1 MKAREPLVQR
11 VCRVLG
17 EGGFHSGEALAARF
31 AVSRS
36 AVWKAVGALAT
47 LGVQVGAV
55 RGRGYRLEQPL
66 ELLEARAINA
76 LLPAA
81 LRQQLRHGAV
91 VWSIPST
98 NATLMAATPPA
109 PGTFDYLLAEHQS
122 AGRGRQ
128 ARRWFAPPAG
138 AICLS
143 VGYSYSALPRDAGAL
158 SLAIG
163 VCALRA
169 LQALGPLPLALKW
182 PNDLIANDRK
192 LGGILIELRAEA
204 AGPAFV
210 VIGMGLNCA
219 LGRSTAARVRATGT
233 EACDL
238 LGLGITT
245 VARNRLAAAL
255 IREIA
260 EGAEIFGREGFA
272 PFAREWRA
280 ADALSGRAIAV
291 HAAGGVIVG
300 HARGISAE
308 GALCV
313 HTRDGL
319 RQFTSGDVSVRAMA

>member
-17 EGGFHSGEALAARF
+17 EGGYHSGEALAARF

-36 AVWKAVGALAT
+36 AVWKAVGALAA
-47 LGVQVGAV
+47 LGVQVAAV
-55 RGRGYRLEQPL
+55 RGRGYCLEQPL

-81 LRQQLRHGAV
+81 LRSRLRYGAV
-91 VWSIPST
+91 AWSIAST
-98 NATLMAATPPA
+98 NATLLTATPPA
-109 PGTFDYLLAEHQS
+109 PGQFDYLLAEHQS

-143 VGYSYSALPRDAGAL
+143 LGYSYAALPKDAGAL

-169 LQALGPLPLALKW
+169 LRELGPLPLALKW
-182 PNDLIANDRK
+182 PNDLIADGRK

-204 AGPAFV
+204 AGPAYV
-210 VIGMGLNCA
+210 VIGIGINCA
-219 LGRSTAARVRATGT
+219 LGRSTAARVRASGT

-238 LGLGITT
+238 AALGVPA
-245 VARNRLAAAL
+245 VARNALAAAL

-260 EGAEIFGREGFA
+260 HGAECFGREGFA
-272 PFAREWRA
+272 PFAAEWRA
-280 ADALSGRAIAV
+280 ADALSGRAVAV
-291 HAAGGVIVG
+291 HGAGGVIVG
-300 HARGISAE
+300 HARGISAD

-319 RQFTSGDVSVRAMA
+319 QQFTSGDVSVRASA

>member
-1 MKAREPLVQR
+1 MKAREPLLQR
-11 VCRVLG
+11 VCRALG

-31 AVSRS
+31 AVTRS
-36 AVWKAVGALAT
+36 AIWKAVGALTA
-47 LGVQVGAV
+47 LGVPVKAI
-55 RGRGYRLEQPL
+55 RGRGYCLEQPL

-76 LLPAA
+76 LLPP
-81 LRQQLRHGAV
+81 LVRQRLRHGAV
-91 VWSIPST
+91 EWSIPST
-98 NATLMAATPPA
+98 NATLMAASQPP
-109 PGTFDYLLAEHQS
+109 PGQFDYLLAEHQS

-128 ARRWFAPPAG
+128 ARRWFAPPGG

-143 VGYSYSALPRDAGAL
+143 LGYSYAALPKEAGAL

-169 LQALGPLPLALKW
+169 LRDFGPLPLALKW

-210 VIGMGLNCA
+210 VIGVGLNCA
-219 LGRSTAARVRATGT
+219 LGRATAARVRAAGT

-238 LGLGITT
+238 AGLGLAT

-260 EGAEIFGREGFA
+260 LGAECFGQEGFA
-272 PFAREWRA
+272 PFAPEWRA
-280 ADALSGRAIAV
+280 ADALSGRAVAV
-291 HAAGGVIVG
+291 HGVSGVTVG
-300 HARGISAE
+300 HARGISAD

-313 HTRDGL
+313 HTRNGL
-319 RQFTSGDVSVRAMA
+319 QQFTSGDVSVRAAG

>member
-11 VCRVLG
+11 VCRALG

-36 AVWKAVGALAT
+36 AVWKAVGALEA
-47 LGVQVGAV
+47 LGVQVGAI
-55 RGRGYRLEQPL
+55 RGRGYCLGEPL

-81 LRQQLRHGAV
+81 LRQQLRHGTV
-91 VWSIPST
+91 EWSIAST
-98 NATLMAATPPA
+98 NATLMGAEPPP
-109 PGTFDYLLAEHQS
+109 PGRFDYLLAEHQS

-128 ARRWFAPPAG
+128 ARQWFAPPAG

-143 VGYSYSALPRDAGAL
+143 VGYSYASLPKETGAL

-169 LQALGPLPLALKW
+169 LKELGPLPLALKW

-210 VIGMGLNCA
+210 VIGIGINCA
-219 LGRSTAARVRATGT
+219 LARTLRARVRATGT

-238 LGLGITT
+238 AGLGISP
-245 VARNRLAAAL
+245 VARNRLASAL

-260 EGAEIFGREGFA
+260 LGAECFGREGFA
-272 PFAREWRA
+272 PFAAEWRA
-280 ADALSGRAIAV
+280 ADALSGRAVAV
-291 HAAGGVIVG
+291 HGVGGVTVG
-300 HARGISAE
+300 HARGISAD

-319 RQFTSGDVSVRAMA
+319 QQFTSGDVSVRASA

>member
-1 MKAREPLVQR
+1 MKAREPLMQR
-11 VCRVLG
+11 VCRALS

-36 AVWKAVGALAT
+36 AVWKAVGALEQ
-47 LGVQVGAV
+47 LGVQVAAI
-55 RGRGYRLEQPL
+55 RGRGYCLEQPL
-66 ELLEARAINA
+66 ELLEARLINA
-76 LLPAA
+76 LLPAPV
-81 LRQQLRHGAV
+81 RQQLRHGAV
-91 VWSIPST
+91 EWSIPST
-98 NATLMAATPPA
+98 NATLMAAAQPP
-109 PGTFDYLLAEHQS
+109 PGEFDYLLAEHQS

-138 AICLS
+138 ALCLS
-143 VGYSYSALPRDAGAL
+143 VGYSYAALPKEAGAL

-169 LQALGPLPLALKW
+169 LQELGPLPLALKW
-182 PNDLIANDRK
+182 PNDLIAKGRK

-210 VIGMGLNCA
+210 VIGIGLNCV
-219 LGRSTAARVRATGT
+219 LGRTTAARVRASGT

-238 LGLGITT
+238 AALGIPA

-260 EGAEIFGREGFA
+260 LGAACFGREGFA
-272 PFAREWRA
+272 PFAAEWRA
-280 ADALSGRAIAV
+280 ADALSGRAVAV
-291 HAAGGVIVG
+291 HGAGGVTIG
-300 HARGISAE
+300 HARGISAD

-319 RQFTSGDVSVRAMA
+319 QQFTSGDVSVRASA

>member
-11 VCRVLG
+11 VCRALG
-17 EGGFHSGEALAARF
+17 EGGYHSGEALATRF

-36 AVWKAVGALAT
+36 AVWKAVGALEA
-47 LGVQVGAV
+47 LGMPISAI
-55 RGRGYRLEQPL
+55 RGRGYCLEQPL
-66 ELLEARAINA
+66 ELLETRAINA
-76 LLPAA
+76 LLPA
-81 LRQQLRHGAV
+81 LVRKQLRHGAV
-91 VWSIPST
+91 EWSIPST
-98 NATLMAATPPA
+98 NAALMAAAQPP
-109 PGTFDYLLAEHQS
+109 PGQFDYLLAEHQS

-128 ARRWFAPPAG
+128 ARRWFAPPTG

-143 VGYSYSALPRDAGAL
+143 VGHSYAALPREAGAL

-169 LQALGPLPLALKW
+169 LKELGPLPLALKW
-182 PNDLIANDRK
+182 PNDLIAHDRK

-210 VIGMGLNCA
+210 VIGIGLNCA
-219 LGRSTAARVRATGT
+219 LGGSTAARVRATGT

-238 LGLGITT
+238 VGLGISA
-245 VARNRLAAAL
+245 VARNRVAAAL

-260 EGAEIFGREGFA
+260 LGAVCFGEEGFA
-272 PFAREWRA
+272 PFAAEWRA
-280 ADALSGRAIAV
+280 ADALSGRAVAV
-291 HAAGGVIVG
+291 QGVGGVTVG
-300 HARGISAE
+300 HARGISAD

-319 RQFTSGDVSVRAMA
+319 QQFTSGDVSVRATA